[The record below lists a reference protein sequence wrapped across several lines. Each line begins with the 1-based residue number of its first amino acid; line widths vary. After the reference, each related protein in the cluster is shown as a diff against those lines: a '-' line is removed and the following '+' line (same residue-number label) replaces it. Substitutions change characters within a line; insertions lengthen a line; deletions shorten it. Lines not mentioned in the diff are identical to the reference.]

1 MRYLL
6 LLAFLL
12 SACTAADG
20 KTYVVVEQN
29 AVQQAAYNAAFL
41 MCIELTARAVGP
53 VVQASEENTN
63 SVMVYCANELIS
75 QFGAEPTPVPS
86 GDDL

>member
-1 MRYLL
+1 MYRLL
-6 LLAFLL
+6 FIVFLL
-12 SACTAADG
+12 TACTAADG

-53 VVQASEENTN
+53 VVPASEENTN

-75 QFGAEPTPVPS
+75 QFGAAPTPVPS
-86 GDDL
+86 GDSL